1 MRFVNNR
8 PCDNFFLKDASF
20 ENPLPKRSWAFTGF
34 RKLSQSEKT
43 NSYPFILSLL
53 FNPHKLAHQ
62 PLMPPRAAGRR
73 QARFSSREPE
83 NSPSQQ
89 NGLST
94 FQKPNLPPLQ
104 GTPSS
109 RRQYSYGADVEPM
122 PSRPGHGL
130 QRTQVRDISSAVRSV
145 LTRHEAEEEEQE
157 GSKAA
162 KVQGQREQRQSVVA
176 PRRHEHADAPQQS
189 RYRPSYL
196 SEPPGL
202 DDGTHPQFSTRNQA
216 PDGSDVDDVRSFG
229 MESDFYGDATIDS
242 TPKAPPLE
250 PAQPSP
256 LGQVR
261 TLNNRS
267 GMDALRRS
275 THQKHLD
282 PNGEDHVDLV
292 RQAASRS
299 RVGPA
304 NFPIGPSPLRSAPR
318 HLSQVATGS
327 TSQPLP
333 PAQAR
338 GKARGE
344 QEAVEEEQEDEDED
358 EEELDQPDGGDLD
371 AIDEQ
376 WEHEQNH
383 AEEEESD
390 DGEPTRQHNLRHTT
404 NTNTPAPRRRLL
416 STAHEPPRTRL
427 SGPLPVLPPPQA
439 VSRSQLQ
446 ISNGEHFGQTGRG
459 RPVQAP
465 NLRSTQQGSD
475 DDSMG
480 RQELEESEEAEEA
493 SQDSSESGRWLTRT
507 TGASNFASL
516 FANAKMLASSSP
528 FTFSRRYPIDQ
539 TERDAAIQRDIDE
552 AEADLAREHRLQ
564 ASDES
569 RQRRQRRW
577 PWIKSFVPFAGQA
590 HADADDVSSMRQDQL
605 RLGFARVL
613 HYINPMT
620 YLRGLVALIGMLL
633 DWVTTLVHYIIPS
646 GLWDRLSSVFEFLPH
661 IIAGLLAFM
670 LAFVLATQ
678 FASSAEGNWMPNAV
692 ESTTR
697 AFADMGHKVYD
708 LVPTISWS
716 KREGRWAANFD
727 DLWDD
732 NDGDGVNG
740 AASDRIDQFLRRM
753 EEEFHTLEQA
763 GKMHEASLEKLE
775 KVVPSIVHMELKD
788 GKPVISQEFWHALRD
803 LLRADGSFV
812 TLDTTGSEYEVSSE
826 RQWKAIVSRLV
837 TDPVFSSTLHLAMD
851 DVESKMSGKMTTF
864 WTTWVKDN
872 DEKIAQMLGSAVDQ
886 IKSAGSQ
893 KEFEERLTK
902 IVKEQLAQTEQ
913 QKGGQDQSQLVSR
926 DEFLRH
932 LRNEFAAH
940 RSEIRAELKDLQ
952 PQLEQ
957 LMQQS
962 VELATREIPHG
973 MSRADVTTLVN
984 GLIRKAL
991 ADVNLEALARGT
1003 IHRHWDSDLRHQV
1016 NYFSVGSGAI
1026 IDAKHSSSTWDPTS
1040 EGVITQEQYTRGLR
1054 ASKGFPPIAA
1064 LDPWQDQG
1072 DCWCAA
1078 RSVNHR
1084 GNPHGA
1090 SLAVQLAH
1098 RIIPQHIVVEHILPG
1113 ATTEPNARPKFIEV
1127 YAEILDPEVRE
1138 RILDFGAAFFPDDE
1152 SDWNFTPPDYH
1163 PRFVKIT
1170 QFVYEA
1176 ADIHD
1181 GVHVHRLSSELMAL
1195 GAATDHI
1202 IVRAVSN
1209 YGAKNHTCFYRVRL
1223 YGFNPEV
1230 DPWS

>member
-1 MRFVNNR
+1 
-8 PCDNFFLKDASF
+8 
-20 ENPLPKRSWAFTGF
+20 
-34 RKLSQSEKT
+34 
-43 NSYPFILSLL
+43 
-53 FNPHKLAHQ
+53 
-62 PLMPPRAAGRR
+62 
-73 QARFSSREPE
+73 
-83 NSPSQQ
+83 
-89 NGLST
+89 
-94 FQKPNLPPLQ
+94 
-104 GTPSS
+104 
-109 RRQYSYGADVEPM
+109 M

-130 QRTQVRDISSAVRSV
+130 QRTQVRDISSAVRGV
-145 LTRHEAEEEEQE
+145 LTRHEAEEEEQG
-157 GSKAA
+157 GSKGP
-162 KVQGQREQRQSVVA
+162 KVQNQREQPRSAA
-176 PRRHEHADAPQQS
+176 PRRDEHAGAPQQG
-189 RYRPSYL
+189 RYQPSYL
-196 SEPPGL
+196 SESRGL
-202 DDGTHPQFSTRNQA
+202 DDVAPPQFSKRNQA
-216 PDGSDVDDVRSFG
+216 TDGNEIDDVRSFG
-229 MESDFYGDATIDS
+229 TESDFYGDATIDS
-242 TPKAPPLE
+242 TPKAPLPE
-250 PAQPSP
+250 PAQPAQPAQPSP
-256 LGQVR
+256 LSQVR
-261 TLNNRS
+261 TLNTRS
-267 GMDALRRS
+267 RTDAIRRS
-275 THQKHLD
+275 TRQKQLD
-282 PNGEDHVDLV
+282 ADGEDHVNLV
-292 RQAASRS
+292 RQAAPRS
-299 RVGPA
+299 R
-304 NFPIGPSPLRSAPR
+304 
-318 HLSQVATGS
+318 
-327 TSQPLP
+327 
-333 PAQAR
+333 
-338 GKARGE
+338 
-344 QEAVEEEQEDEDED
+344 EDEDKD
-358 EEELDQPDGGDLD
+358 EEEEELQQPDGGDLD

-376 WEHEQNH
+376 WAHEQNN
-383 AEEEESD
+383 AEQDESD
-390 DGEPTRQHNLRHTT
+390 DGEPIRQHSQRLPTD
-404 NTNTPAPRRRLL
+404 TNTPAPRRRLL
-416 STAHEPPRTRL
+416 SSAHEPQRTRL
-427 SGPLPVLPPPQA
+427 TGPLPILPPPQA
-439 VSRSQLQ
+439 VPRLQ
-446 ISNGEHFGQTGRG
+446 PTLSNGESLGQTGR
-459 RPVQAP
+459 RRQTQAP
-465 NLRSTQQGSD
+465 SLRQTQQGSD
-475 DDSMG
+475 DDSME
-480 RQELEESEEAEEA
+480 RQESEEAEEA
-493 SQDSSESGRWLTRT
+493 SQDSSESGRWLMRT

-528 FTFSRRYPIDQ
+528 FTFSRRYPVDQ

-552 AEADLAREHRLQ
+552 AEAELARERRLQ
-564 ASDES
+564 ASEES
-569 RQRRQRRW
+569 RQRRQQRW
-577 PWIKSFVPFAGQA
+577 RWIKSFVPFAGQA
-590 HADADDVSSMRQDQL
+590 QADTGDVSSVHQDQL
-605 RLGFARVL
+605 RVGGFSSVL
-613 HYINPMT
+613 HYANPMT
-620 YLRGLVALIGMLL
+620 YLRGLVALVGVLL
-633 DWVTTLVHYIIPS
+633 DWVTSLVHYIIPS

-670 LAFVLATQ
+670 LAFALATQ
-678 FASSAEGNWMPNAV
+678 FASSTEGDWMPNAV
-692 ESTTR
+692 ETTR
-697 AFADMGHKVYD
+697 RTFSDMRHKVYD

-716 KREGRWAANFD
+716 KRERRWAADFS

-732 NDGDGVNG
+732 GDDENG
-740 AASDRIDQFLRRM
+740 AASDRLDQFLHGM
-753 EEEFHTLEQA
+753 EEEFLALERA

-775 KVVPSIVHMELKD
+775 KVVPSIVHMELRD
-788 GKPVISQEFWHALRD
+788 GKPVVSQEFWHALRD

-837 TDPVFSSTLHLAMD
+837 ADPVFSSTLHLAMED
-851 DVESKMSGKMTTF
+851 LESKMSGTMTTF
-864 WTTWVKDN
+864 WNTWVKDN

-893 KEFEERLTK
+893 KEFEERLTR

-913 QKGGQDQSQLVSR
+913 QGAGQGQGQGQLVSR

-932 LRNEFAAH
+932 LRNEFASH
-940 RSEIRAELKDLQ
+940 RTEIRAELKDLR

-957 LMQQS
+957 LIQQS
-962 VELATREIPHG
+962 VDLATTDIPHG

-1003 IHRHWDSDLRHQV
+1003 IHRHWDSDLRHQI

-1040 EGVITQEQYTRGLR
+1040 EGVITQEQYARGLR

-1064 LDPWQDQG
+1064 LDAWQDQG

-1127 YAEILDPEVRE
+1127 YAEILDPDVRE
-1138 RILDFGAAFFPDDE
+1138 RVLDFGAAFFPDDE

-1163 PRFVKIT
+1163 ARFVKIT

-1176 ADIHD
+1176 ADVHD